1 MYDKLIH
8 EIAQRLDP
16 NLNPVGVE
24 ASMRLQYGTL
34 SHLDHAVF
42 VDEAKL
48 AQEMEREK
56 PGCLRSIAI
65 SFGMG
70 RDFDEW
76 ESGSCHCDECK
87 AAG

>member
-8 EIAQRLDP
+8 EIAP
-16 NLNPVGVE
+16 NLNPVGIE

-34 SHLDHAVF
+34 SHLDRRVF
-42 VDEAKL
+42 VEEAQL
-48 AQEMEREK
+48 AADMEREE

-87 AAG
+87 AAGCV